1 MSAAEAVVEDL
12 PRARGLPKA
21 VQCEASTKSVPVLD
35 RGFDESPHRH
45 HHGAPGP
52 QGNLAVGDVMLAQK
66 IALETIEVEALAK
79 ANRNRT
85 FGAAPS
91 RSAPQP

>member
-1 MSAAEAVVEDL
+1 VVN
-12 PRARGLPKA
+12 
-21 VQCEASTKSVPVLD
+21 QWW
-35 RGFDESPHRH
+35 F
-45 HHGAPGP
+45 GP

-85 FGAAPS
+85 FGATQNSLNPA
-91 RSAPQP
+91 RDAARIVGDHGT

>member
-1 MSAAEAVVEDL
+1 MVN
-12 PRARGLPKA
+12 
-21 VQCEASTKSVPVLD
+21 QWC
-35 RGFDESPHRH
+35 F
-45 HHGAPGP
+45 GP

-66 IALETIEVEALAK
+66 IALETIEVEELAK
-79 ANRNRT
+79 ANRT

>member
-1 MSAAEAVVEDL
+1 MNIEELDSGGNVVN
-12 PRARGLPKA
+12 
-21 VQCEASTKSVPVLD
+21 QWC
-35 RGFDESPHRH
+35 F
-45 HHGAPGP
+45 GP

-66 IALETIEVEALAK
+66 IALETMEIEALAK

-91 RSAPQP
+91 RGTPQP

>member
-1 MSAAEAVVEDL
+1 MVN
-12 PRARGLPKA
+12 
-21 VQCEASTKSVPVLD
+21 QWC
-35 RGFDESPHRH
+35 F
-45 HHGAPGP
+45 GP

-85 FGAAPS
+85 FGAASS
-91 RSAPQP
+91 RSTPQP

>member
-1 MSAAEAVVEDL
+1 VVN
-12 PRARGLPKA
+12 
-21 VQCEASTKSVPVLD
+21 QWC
-35 RGFDESPHRH
+35 F
-45 HHGAPGP
+45 GP

-66 IALETIEVEALAK
+66 IALETMEVEALAR

-91 RSAPQP
+91 RGTPHR